1 MFHFWRI
8 KAFHMKRN
16 ILVFGLISGV
26 ILAAFIFFSFNVIG
40 GKGHDVDS
48 ALVGYA
54 AMIIAFSF
62 IFVATRN
69 FRDKYNGGIVSFG
82 KAFRIGLGIALI
94 GSTFYVLAWV
104 IDYYFFIPDFM
115 DKYTAHMIQNAR
127 ASGLSAVE
135 LDKKISEID
144 SMSRMYKS
152 PLFVVLFTY
161 LEVLPVGIVISLIT
175 ALALRRRTPKAG
187 ALEARTA

>member
-1 MFHFWRI
+1 
-8 KAFHMKRN
+8 MKKN
-16 ILVFGLISGV
+16 ILVFGLVAGA
-26 ILAAFIFFSFNVIG
+26 ILIAFIFSINLLSSIFH
-40 GKGHDVDS
+40 GHIANAV
-48 ALVGYA
+48 VGYA

-115 DKYTAHMIQNAR
+115 DKYAAHMIQAAR
-127 ASGLSAVE
+127 ASGLPPAE
-135 LDKKISEID
+135 LDKKIAGINA
-144 SMSRMYKS
+144 MSRMYKN
-152 PLFVVLFTY
+152 PL
-161 LEVLPVGIVISLIT
+161 
-175 ALALRRRTPKAG
+175 
-187 ALEARTA
+187 

>member
-1 MFHFWRI
+1 
-8 KAFHMKRN
+8 MKRN
-16 ILVFGLISGV
+16 ILVFGLISGL
-26 ILAAFIFFSFNVIG
+26 ILAAFIFFSFNLIG
-40 GKGHDVDS
+40 GGSDE
-48 ALVGYA
+48 ANGFLVGYA

-69 FRDKYNGGIVSFG
+69 FRDKYNGGIVTFG

-115 DKYTAHMIQNAR
+115 DKYAAHMIQAAR
-127 ASGLSAVE
+127 SSGLPPVE
-135 LDKKISEID
+135 VDKKIASIN
-144 SMSRMYKS
+144 SMSRMYRN
-152 PLFVVLFTY
+152 PLFVVLMTY

-175 ALALRRRTPKAG
+175 AFALRRRTPKAG
-187 ALEARTA
+187 VMEARAA